1 MQEILIHLS
10 SKQRRVL
17 LGSVPEYSDLWNLLN
32 RAIRPRVWIA
42 AGNSTEYIVICDA
55 TAAEALLHFGRK
67 NCRDAV
73 SAIELAIGKTIQN
86 SIRTAGSTP
95 AS

>member
-1 MQEILIHLS
+1 MKEIFIHLS

-17 LGSVPEYSDLWNLLN
+17 LGSVPEYSDLWNFLN

-42 AGNSTEYIVICDA
+42 AGNSTEFIVICDA
-55 TAAEALLHFGRK
+55 AAAEALLHFGRK
-67 NCRDAV
+67 NCPDAV
-73 SAIELAIGKTIQN
+73 SAIELAIGKTIQTGVG
-86 SIRTAGSTP
+86 TAGSTP